1 MRRTTPKLL
10 TAIAA
15 GLAAAALV
23 PIASAGSAPQG
34 KVAIPSWMARIQYP
48 GTSSMPT
55 VYLDPFG
62 NRDGR
67 PTTVVG
73 PAGRVTIPASLTRI
87 NYPGTYPGASVV
99 FPRVSATATPLAA
112 SASGFD
118 WAAFGI
124 GIAAALGMTLMGA
137 SALLAVRRRRT
148 PAHV

>member
-23 PIASAGSAPQG
+23 PIASAGSAPQAKITVPG
-34 KVAIPSWMARIQYP
+34 WLAKIQYP
-48 GTSSMPT
+48 GTSSQPT
-55 VYLDPFG
+55 VYLDPHG
-62 NRDGR
+62 GRDGR

-73 PAGRVTIPASLTRI
+73 PAGRVTIPAWLTRI
-87 NYPGTYPGASVV
+87 SYPGTYPGASVV
-99 FPRVSATATPLAA
+99 MPRVSASVAPVA
-112 SASGFD
+112 STRGFD

-124 GIAAALGMTLMGA
+124 GIAAAAGVALMGA
-137 SALLAVRRRRT
+137 SALLAARRRRT